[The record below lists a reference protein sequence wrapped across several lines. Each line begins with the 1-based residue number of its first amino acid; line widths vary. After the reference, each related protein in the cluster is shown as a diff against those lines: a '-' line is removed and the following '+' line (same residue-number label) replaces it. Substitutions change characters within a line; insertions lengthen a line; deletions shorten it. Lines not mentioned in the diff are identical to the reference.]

1 MAGGVAF
8 DPNEF
13 AAFKA
18 QGAASKPAS
27 PAPTWNIPGEP
38 VSAPPVASGGFDPA
52 EFSAFKAQKTGG
64 PQGGDPGAL
73 QLRVGSRPSPEPAP
87 ASFDD
92 RFGDGPMARAID
104 TSTPLGAGLQ
114 RTADE
119 RLVGKPDGSTPALAA
134 LYRAGNTVG
143 LNLPRNVAAGIATGL
158 GALGASGYSPRSFS
172 ENYDL
177 AKDQEEAFARQ
188 APKSALAG
196 TVGGVVAGA
205 VALPAFRAAEGASL
219 GTRALANLGT
229 GFGYGAATELF
240 DTKDGL
246 DALKGGAIGGVLGAG
261 GGYAVDKLAPHV
273 MAGLNKVAPAFTQM
287 IGRGVPVATPQGG
300 FTAEAETVLRE
311 IGLDPSTLPPDL
323 ATQMQAAFRTKGAT
337 SAVAREAAASEFAI
351 PLSRGQSTLDPRA
364 LDLEGAALGGNRG
377 GRAQEIGRGF
387 ETRQAGAIDAA
398 RSQLQGMA
406 ARGEPLIDNPTA
418 AFEAVADRAR
428 SAGTAATARSVAAQA
443 EQDAA
448 LRAVQG
454 ASPVDALDGATA
466 AVSGVREAAGRARGA
481 YGQAYDDVGAIE
493 GTFAPGALS
502 RTGERVRGML
512 GAETPVS
519 ASVTPA
525 AAQALAMLDDIPR
538 TLGLR
543 PGEEPTA
550 QQVVALR
557 KGLSS
562 LYGSTSQNGTDRH
575 ALGEVVNAFD
585 RHLEDMFAI
594 GQFRR
599 GLAVAP
605 TAPGRAA
612 EAAGDLAPPVDAIPL
627 PEAPGGSPETLTR
640 YLARNG
646 GIPLDDEA
654 RAADLNRLYVPGG
667 GTLARRGA
675 PTWDDLRVRLTEEG
689 FLPYGEGET
698 ISPRDLADRVR
709 EMVRA
714 ERQGRPTYRM
724 DDEARAGGGRA
735 AERVSDQNADH
746 LAMVD
751 RQARRITIDME
762 SYGLRP
768 QDLDRAALNE
778 AAERMVLGHADDA
791 ATAYEQAVA
800 RRGADAGE
808 AGLPA
813 SRSADDAPFPEIGE
827 SVGPATSDALPIGDT
842 GPADTMR
849 KARGLFREYKQAFSP
864 RGPGDVAG
872 QRLQKIVERD
882 ASPNEAVS
890 MLFGTTT
897 GRVSS
902 GQLQTL
908 GRLREA
914 VGSES
919 ETWRAVQQSIIGR
932 YIGGEGRDLGT
943 RLDYLLRGEGRA
955 LAAQFLDADQ
965 RQGLGRLRAA
975 LAQTDAA
982 RTAAPAWVADLER
995 KGFDPNAIASSLFGS
1010 GVPGARPG
1018 SLNEAKAAKSFLGEA
1033 SAEWA
1038 GVRQAAIQ
1046 KITDPAMS
1054 AGKMVDRV
1062 RAFTDG
1068 PGSSVARELFDAA
1081 ELGKLRRFASA
1092 LQTTLRPDGT
1102 MKPGSG
1108 EGAKIVAKAL
1118 DVLTGMVAFKV
1129 AGPAAGAAAYGARIG
1144 QRALIGG
1151 AGAAKARRSFEGG
1164 APRLPAPP
1172 VDYRTD
1178 RLAVGSGVYSGS

>member
-18 QGAASKPAS
+18 QAAPKPDNS
-27 PAPTWNIPGEP
+27 TPTWNIPN
-38 VSAPPVASGGFDPA
+38 APAPAPAAASGGFDPA
-52 EFSAFKAQKTGG
+52 EFSAFKAQGSASAG
-64 PQGGDPGAL
+64 NAGAL
-73 QLRVGSRPSPEPAP
+73 QIRVGSRPRAEPVP

-92 RFGDGPMARAID
+92 RYGDGPMARSID

-119 RLVGKPDGSTPALAA
+119 RLVGKPDGGTPFLAA
-134 LYRAGNTVG
+134 LYRAGNTAG
-143 LNLPRNVAAGIATGL
+143 LNIPRNAAAAIATYGGL
-158 GALGASGYSPRSFS
+158 NNRSFS

-177 AKDQEEAFARQ
+177 AKNQEEAFARQ

-196 TVGGVVAGA
+196 TVGGIVAGA
-205 VALPAFRAAEGASL
+205 VALPAFPAAEGASV
-219 GTRALANLGT
+219 GARAFANLKT
-229 GFGYGAATELF
+229 GGIYGAASEWADKKTLGSIAE
-240 DTKDGL
+240 
-246 DALKGGAIGGVLGAG
+246 GGAIGGILGAG
-261 GGYAVDKLAPHV
+261 GGYAVDKIAPHV

-287 IGRGVPVATPQGG
+287 LGRGVPVATPQGG

-323 ATQMQAAFRTKGAT
+323 ATQMQRAFTAKGAT
-337 SAVAREAAASEFAI
+337 PAVAREAAASEFAI

-387 ETRQAGAIDAA
+387 ETQQSAAINAA
-398 RSQLQGMA
+398 RGQLQGMA
-406 ARGEPLIDNPTA
+406 ARGQPLIDNPA
-418 AFEAVADRAR
+418 SAFEAVADRAR
-428 SAGTAATARSVAAQA
+428 SAGATANARSAAAQA
-443 EQDAA
+443 EQEAA

-466 AVSGVREAAGRARGA
+466 AVSGAREAAGRARGA

-493 GTFAPGALS
+493 GAFAPGALS

-550 QQVVALR
+550 QQVVLLR

-585 RHLEDMFAI
+585 RHLEDMFSI

-599 GLAVAP
+599 GPAP
-605 TAPGRAA
+605 APAAPGPAA
-612 EAAGDLAPPVDAIPL
+612 EAVGDFPAPIDAIPL
-627 PEAPGGSPETLTR
+627 PEAPRGSPETLTR

-689 FLPYGEGET
+689 FLPYGEADS
-698 ISPRDLADRVR
+698 ISSRDLADRVR

-724 DDEARAGGGRA
+724 DDEARAGGSRA

-751 RQARRITIDME
+751 RQARRMTIDME
-762 SYGLRP
+762 GYGLRP

-800 RRGADAGE
+800 RRGADAGDDL
-808 AGLPA
+808 AGAGSAP
-813 SRSADDAPFPEIGE
+813 SRAANDVPFPEIGDG
-827 SVGPATSDALPIGDT
+827 VGPAASDALPIGDT
-842 GPADTMR
+842 GPADAMR
-849 KARGLFREYKQAFSP
+849 KARGLFRDYKQAFSP

-872 QRLQKIVERD
+872 QRLQRIVERD

-914 VGSES
+914 VGGES
-919 ETWRAVQQSIIGR
+919 ETWKAVQQSIIGR
-932 YIGGEGRDLGT
+932 YIGGDGRDLGQ
-943 RLDYLLRGEGRA
+943 RLDYLLRGEGRS
-955 LAAQFLDADQ
+955 LASQFLDAGQ

-982 RTAAPAWVADLER
+982 RIAAPAWVSDLER

-1068 PGSSVARELFDAA
+1068 PGSGVARELFETA
-1081 ELGKLRRFASA
+1081 ELAKLRRFAA
-1092 LQTTLRPDGT
+1092 TLQTTLRPDGT

-1108 EGAKIVAKAL
+1108 EGAKLVARAL

-1129 AGPAAGAAAYGARIG
+1129 AGPAAGGAAYGARVG

-1151 AGAAKARRSFEGG
+1151 VGAARARRSFEGG
-1164 APRLPAPP
+1164 APRLQAPP
-1172 VDYRTD
+1172 QDYRTD